1 LIAKEHHYRVDTFL
15 AALDA
20 ILIEMDHR
28 FNEASSE
35 VLVCF
40 SCLDPRDPF
49 SMFDID
55 KIARLT
61 EINDQDFSLVDR
73 SNIRDQLERF
83 TIHVQRVDAFSGILS
98 K

>member
-1 LIAKEHHYRVDTFL
+1 
-15 AALDA
+15 
-20 ILIEMDHR
+20 
-28 FNEASSE
+28 
-35 VLVCF
+35 
-40 SCLDPRDPF
+40 
-49 SMFDID
+49 MFDID